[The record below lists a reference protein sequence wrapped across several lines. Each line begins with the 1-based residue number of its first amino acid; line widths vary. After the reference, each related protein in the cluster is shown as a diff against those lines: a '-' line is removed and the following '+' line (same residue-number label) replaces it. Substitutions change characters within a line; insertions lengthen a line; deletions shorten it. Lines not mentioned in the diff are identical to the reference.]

1 MNKSN
6 DSIEGQMKAL
16 LQGHGVQEDNIFCDF
31 TLTDQNEALG
41 KIGMH
46 KSFRYTMYSIITG
59 IWVSKPY

>member
-41 KIGMH
+41 KIDMNMNH
-46 KSFRYTMYSIITG
+46 EKLLL
-59 IWVSKPY
+59 

>member
-6 DSIEGQMKAL
+6 DSIEGQVKAL
-16 LQGHGVQEDNIFCDF
+16 LQGHGVQEDNLFCDF

-46 KSFRYTMYSIITG
+46 KLQKQNTFNLNKLHR
-59 IWVSKPY
+59 